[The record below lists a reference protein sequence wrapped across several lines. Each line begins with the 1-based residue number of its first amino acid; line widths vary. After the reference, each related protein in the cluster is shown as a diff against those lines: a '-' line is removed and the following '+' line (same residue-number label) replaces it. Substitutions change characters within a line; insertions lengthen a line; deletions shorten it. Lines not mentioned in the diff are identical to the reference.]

1 LTGDMIDAAKA
12 VDLGLANEMVKPEE
26 LLERALKVAGKI
38 AKKAP
43 LAVKMAL
50 TAVKYGLETDLETG
64 LVLETALANL
74 TVASEDK
81 NEGIS
86 AFFEKRKPEYK
97 GK

>member
-1 LTGDMIDAAKA
+1 MIDAATA
-12 VDLGLANEMVKPEE
+12 VDLGMANMMVKPEE
-26 LLERALKVAGKI
+26 LMENALKVAGKI

-50 TAVKYGLETDLETG
+50 TAVKYGLETDLETS

-81 NEGIS
+81 IEGIS
-86 AFFEKRKPEYK
+86 AFFEKRKPDYI
-97 GK
+97 GQ